1 MTIIPTSL
9 CNRLAGG
16 VFKTVLVLASIA
28 LVLSPVDL
36 AAQGQPV
43 QNGPMIPVALWWIGA
58 FVLGLAMVYGI
69 MRNRRRTRSDKELTE
84 RSTKQLYAEESRDE
98 RRS

>member
-1 MTIIPTSL
+1 M
-9 CNRLAGG
+9 AGG
-16 VFKTVLVLASIA
+16 VFKTALVLASIA

-58 FVLGLAMVYGI
+58 FVLGLALVYGI

>member
-1 MTIIPTSL
+1 M
-9 CNRLAGG
+9 AGG

-58 FVLGLAMVYGI
+58 FVLGLALVYGI